1 MRRLS
6 ILTVLLLLI
15 VPLPGI
21 SQSSKETLTGRVTD
35 TAGAVLQGAHIE
47 ILQSSASFVSDKQGE
62 FVVPNLVP
70 GSYEV
75 KITFVG
81 FASLTAT
88 VTVKSGQPA
97 RLEAVM
103 QVASAAEEIL
113 VTATG
118 VHGDA
123 EAINRINS
131 SENILNVITNDQIMS
146 LPNADV
152 ADALGRM
159 LGVTLERDEG
169 EGKYVQI
176 RGTEPRL
183 SNTTIDGVLVP
194 SPESTVN
201 QIKLDTIP
209 ADLVESVEINK
220 TLSANQDGDAIGG
233 SVNLVTKSAGDRP
246 TRSSRSCSF
255 PRERTTSDRSS
266 APPPRWAANS
276 ITTSAA
282 ANSRW

>member
-1 MRRLS
+1 
-6 ILTVLLLLI
+6 
-15 VPLPGI
+15 
-21 SQSSKETLTGRVTD
+21 
-35 TAGAVLQGAHIE
+35 
-47 ILQSSASFVSDKQGE
+47 
-62 FVVPNLVP
+62 
-70 GSYEV
+70 
-75 KITFVG
+75 
-81 FASLTAT
+81 
-88 VTVKSGQPA
+88 
-97 RLEAVM
+97 
-103 QVASAAEEIL
+103 
-113 VTATG
+113 
-118 VHGDA
+118 
-123 EAINRINS
+123 
-131 SENILNVITNDQIMS
+131 MS

-233 SVNLVTKSAGDRP
+233 SVNLVTKTAGDTP
-246 TRSSRSCSF
+246 TITAFGEGGYTPILDGRHASQYGITAGKRYLKRSLASLAITH
-255 PRERTTSDRSS
+255 TT
-266 APPPRWAANS
+266 
-276 ITTSAA
+276 TTAA
-282 ANSRW
+282 ASTTLSPSPISGP

>member
-15 VPLPGI
+15 VPLAGM

-81 FASLTAT
+81 FAPITAT

-233 SVNLVTKSAGDRP
+233 SVNPNLRW
-246 TRSSRSCSF
+246 
-255 PRERTTSDRSS
+255 
-266 APPPRWAANS
+266 PPCQPVRHHGRQ
-276 ITTSAA
+276 TLL
-282 ANSRW
+282 

>member
-1 MRRLS
+1 MRC
-6 ILTVLLLLI
+6 
-15 VPLPGI
+15 
-21 SQSSKETLTGRVTD
+21 
-35 TAGAVLQGAHIE
+35 
-47 ILQSSASFVSDKQGE
+47 
-62 FVVPNLVP
+62 NLVC
-70 GSYEV
+70 GICAIFEDRIV
-75 KITFVG
+75 D
-81 FASLTAT
+81 A
-88 VTVKSGQPA
+88 GQPA
-97 RLEAVM
+97 RLDAVM
-103 QVASAAEEIL
+103 QVASAAQEIM
-113 VTATG
+113 VTATD

-123 EAINRINS
+123 EAINRIDS

-183 SNTTIDGVLVP
+183 SNTTIDGVLAP

-233 SVNLVTKSAGDRP
+233 SVNLVTKTAGDRADDYRICQRGLYADHRWP
-246 TRSSRSCSF
+246 SCQPVRHYRWQALLWEEAGRSGQLHLRLQ
-255 PRERTTSDRSS
+255 RAGHRRH
-266 APPPRWAANS
+266 
-276 ITTSAA
+276 
-282 ANSRW
+282 